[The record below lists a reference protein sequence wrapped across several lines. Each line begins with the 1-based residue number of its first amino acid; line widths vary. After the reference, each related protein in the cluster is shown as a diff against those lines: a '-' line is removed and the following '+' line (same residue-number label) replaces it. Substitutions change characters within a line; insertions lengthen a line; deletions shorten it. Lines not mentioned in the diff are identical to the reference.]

1 MRVGIT
7 ATLAA
12 AGGLVVAGLLGV
24 ATAEAPTSP
33 SPLRTVSVQGV
44 ASEAIDQSASTTT
57 AQGVYRQGMA
67 DAITDGLG
75 KAQLLAAK
83 VGAPLGAVQSVVEQ
97 GGYISCPGEA
107 EYLGAQ
113 PDFGTAAGPVP
124 AVAPQRAL
132 ARPRA
137 PSHTRAKRRRHGATP
152 VAKAGGVTCTLY
164 TQVSLAYLLG

>member
-12 AGGLVVAGLLGV
+12 AGGLLVAGTLGV

-44 ASEAIDQSASTTT
+44 ASEAIDQSAGTTT
-57 AQGVYRQGMA
+57 AQGVYRQGMG
-67 DAITDGLG
+67 DAIADGLG
-75 KAQLLAAK
+75 KAQFLATK

-113 PDFGTAAGPVP
+113 PDFGTASGPVG
-124 AVAPQRAL
+124 APVRAG
-132 ARPRA
+132 ARLRR
-137 PSHTRAKRRRHGATP
+137 PSHARAKRRKHRAP
-152 VAKAGGVTCTLY
+152 PIAKAGGVTCTLY

>member
-12 AGGLVVAGLLGV
+12 AGGLLVAGTLGV

-33 SPLRTVSVQGV
+33 SPPRTVSVQGV
-44 ASEAIDQSASTTT
+44 ASEAIDQSAATST

-67 DAITDGLG
+67 DAIADGLG
-75 KAQLLAAK
+75 KAQFLASK

-113 PDFGTAAGPVP
+113 PDFGTASGPVS
-124 AVAPQRAL
+124 AGAPVRAG
-132 ARPRA
+132 ARLRR
-137 PSHTRAKRRRHGATP
+137 PSHARAKRRKHRATP
-152 VAKAGGVTCTLY
+152 IAKAGGVTCTLY